1 MAGLLMLVWM
11 VGLGAIVG
19 GLLIGLVRLAWLSAR
34 ATPVSDP
41 RWIELASATASHLG
55 LTRPVRL
62 LQSDHPTL
70 LATWGHVW
78 PRVMLPAGAQAWEDD
93 RRRIVL
99 AHELAHVRRG
109 DWAAQL
115 CADVLCALF
124 WFNPLMWITT
134 RCLRRDSELACDDA
148 VLGLG
153 VDGPD
158 YATQLLDLAKAL
170 RSPHAMLSPGVAMA
184 RPSGLERRI
193 SAMMNP
199 TLSRQPFMRGSRLA
213 IVVTALAITIPLAV
227 LAQSGTGTISGTV
240 VDATGQAWAGARVV
254 LSPHGLARISVQ
266 LKTELA
272 KMELEERHAIVVRER
287 PAGQLDTEVH
297 RIRLHREKCR

>member
-1 MAGLLMLVWM
+1 
-11 VGLGAIVG
+11 
-19 GLLIGLVRLAWLSAR
+19 
-34 ATPVSDP
+34 
-41 RWIELASATASHLG
+41 
-55 LTRPVRL
+55 
-62 LQSDHPTL
+62 
-70 LATWGHVW
+70 
-78 PRVMLPAGAQAWEDD
+78 
-93 RRRIVL
+93 
-99 AHELAHVRRG
+99 LAHVRRG
-109 DWAAQL
+109 DWATQL
-115 CADVLCALF
+115 CADVLRALF

-227 LAQSGTGTISGTV
+227 LAQSGTGTVSGTV